1 MQIPPTIELEE
12 AAKKLVWAA
21 KKKGTLKFVT
31 KILNLKSYNNLNMDF
46 PLLPFFFRTL
56 TPRVIRQTIE
66 KQLGLEETS
75 LDASEYKSA
84 IKSAAKSALVS

>member
-1 MQIPPTIELEE
+1 
-12 AAKKLVWAA
+12 
-21 KKKGTLKFVT
+21 
-31 KILNLKSYNNLNMDF
+31 MDF
-46 PLLPFFFRTL
+46 LVDDPFIFRTL